1 MEKEIFI
8 IDTSAILSGKPLNF
22 LDQTI
27 ITVSGVTNELREGGK
42 DYQNFQFLKEKG
54 LKIMDPSLLSIQY
67 ITKTA
72 QQTGDKQKLSSTDIQ
87 ILALAFELHKKNST
101 TVTILTDDYSI
112 QNIATTL
119 HLPFTTITQKGIQKK
134 FQWYNQCRGCRKKFS
149 DPIKICPICGSQTKL
164 SHKQKK

>member
-1 MEKEIFI
+1 MKKEIFI

-27 ITVSGVTNELREGGK
+27 ITVSGVTNELCEGGK

-54 LKIMDPSLLSIQY
+54 LKIIDPSLSSIQF

-72 QQTGDKQKLSSTDIQ
+72 QQTGDIQKLSKTDIQ
-87 ILALAFELHKKNST
+87 IVALAFELHNKEDT
-101 TVTILTDDYSI
+101 IATILTDDYSI

-119 HLPFTTITQKGIQKK
+119 QLPFKTITQKGIQKK
-134 FQWYNQCRGCRKKFS
+134 YIWYNQCRGCRKKFS
-149 DPIKICPICGSQTKL
+149 EPTQICPICGSQTKL
-164 SHKQKK
+164 THKQKK